1 MFSKNKRGISTIIAT
16 LLLVVLTIVLVAV
29 VWTVINNF
37 ISPKISQSTSCYNVY
52 NDITLNNEY
61 SCYNSSSNQVQFSLN
76 IGGSSVDGALV
87 SISGPS
93 QSKSFTITTQTQAIQ
108 GLSNYPDGSSQV
120 ILPGINSGST
130 YLYSWTGSSAPN
142 SIQVAPGDGRATMLC
157 FRFNTKTR

>member
-29 VWTVINNF
+29 VWTVI
-37 ISPKISQSTSCYNVY
+37 NVY

-93 QSKSFTITTQTQAIQ
+93 QSKSFTITTQTQASQ

-142 SIQVAPGDGRATMLC
+142 SIQVAPVIGGQQCSASDSIQKLDDC
-157 FRFNTKTR
+157 SLLS